1 MKFLDWMVYNNS
13 VKTWIIA
20 VLIFLVSLVA
30 FKIIKKF
37 VIRKLGVLA
46 KRTKSSADDI
56 ILLFLEK
63 TTFLMLV
70 FMAIFLGSLVLSL
83 PLTTRHIIQSI
94 VIIVLLFQVA
104 VWGNA
109 LISFGLDLYKKKSTE
124 KDPSEAT
131 TMVAIAFVGR
141 LILYSIIILL
151 SLDNLGINITAL
163 ITGLG
168 IGGIAVAL
176 AVQNVL
182 SDLFASLSIV
192 LDKPFVLGDFII
204 IDNYLGT
211 VEHIGLKTTRVRS
224 LSGEQ
229 LIFANNDLLKSR
241 IRNYKRMYE
250 RRVVFSIGVTYNT
263 PYEKLAAIPGMIREI
278 VESKEQ
284 VRFDRAHFKSYG
296 DYSLNFET
304 VYWVK
309 NPDYNVYMDI
319 HQAINLEIFRKFTK
333 EGIEF
338 AFPTQ
343 TVYLEKENQTDQN
356 KQE

>member
-1 MKFLDWMVYNNS
+1 MVYNNS

>member
-1 MKFLDWMVYNNS
+1 MKFLDLMVYNNS
-13 VKTWIIA
+13 VKAWIIA
-20 VLIFLVSLVA
+20 ILIFLVSLIVL
-30 FKIIKKF
+30 KIIKKF
-37 VIRKLGVLA
+37 IVKKLGIFA
-46 KRTKSSADDI
+46 KRTKSVADDI
-56 ILLFLEK
+56 ILLLIEK
-63 TTFLMLV
+63 TTTLMLV
-70 FMAIFLGSLVLSL
+70 FIAFFGGSLALSL
-83 PLTTRHIIQSI
+83 PSTTRHLIQSI
-94 VIIVLLFQVA
+94 VILVLLFQTA
-104 VWGNA
+104 VWGDA
-109 LISFGLDLYKKKSTE
+109 LISFGLDWYKKKNAE
-124 KDPSEAT
+124 KDASEAT
-131 TMVAIAFVGR
+131 TMTAIAFIGR

-168 IGGIAVAL
+168 IGGVAVAL
-176 AVQNVL
+176 AVQNIL

-204 IDNYLGT
+204 VDDYLGS

-278 VESKEQ
+278 IESKEQ

-296 DYSLNFET
+296 DFSLNFEI

-319 HQAINLEIFRKFTK
+319 QQAINLELFQKFA
-333 EGIEF
+333 EEEIEF

-343 TVYLEKENQTDQN
+343 TIYLEKENQSGQK
-356 KQE
+356 KQ

>member
-13 VKTWIIA
+13 VKVWIIA
-20 VLIFLVSLVA
+20 ILIFLISLIA
-30 FKIIKKF
+30 LKIIKRF
-37 VIRKLGVLA
+37 IVRKLGAFA
-46 KRTKSSADDI
+46 KRTKSSVDDI
-56 ILLFLEK
+56 ILLFIEK
-63 TTFLMLV
+63 TTTLMLL
-70 FMAIFLGSLVLSL
+70 FLAFFGGSLVLSL
-83 PLTTRHIIQSI
+83 SQTTRHVIQSI
-94 VIIVLLFQVA
+94 VILVLLIQVTI
-104 VWGNA
+104 WGDA
-109 LISFGLDLYKKKSTE
+109 IISFGLERYKKKNIE
-124 KDPSEAT
+124 KNASEVT
-131 TMVAIAFVGR
+131 TMTAIAFIGR
-141 LILYSIIILL
+141 LFLYSIIILL

-168 IGGIAVAL
+168 IGGVAVAL
-176 AVQNVL
+176 AVQNIL

-192 LDKPFVLGDFII
+192 LDKPFVVGDFII
-204 IDNYLGT
+204 VDNYLGT

-263 PYEKLAAIPGMIREI
+263 PYEKLAVIPGMIREI
-278 VESKEQ
+278 IESKEQ
-284 VRFDRAHFKSYG
+284 VRFERAHFKSYG
-296 DYSLNFET
+296 DFSLNFEI

-319 HQAINLEIFRKFTK
+319 QQAINLELFQKFA
-333 EGIEF
+333 ENGIEF

-343 TVYLEKENQTDQN
+343 TIYLEKENQPD
-356 KQE
+356 

>member
-13 VKTWIIA
+13 VKAWIIA
-20 VLIFLVSLVA
+20 ILIFLVSLIA
-30 FKIIKKF
+30 LKIIKKF
-37 VIRKLGVLA
+37 TIRKLGIFA

-63 TTFLMLV
+63 TTFLILV
-70 FMAIFLGSLVLSL
+70 FIAIFLGSLVLSL
-83 PLTTRHIIQSI
+83 PLTTRHVIQSV

-109 LISFGLDLYKKKSTE
+109 LISFGLDLYKKKNAE

-131 TMVAIAFVGR
+131 TMTAIAFVGR

-151 SLDNLGINITAL
+151 SLDNLGIDITAL

-176 AVQNVL
+176 AVQNIL

-278 VESKEQ
+278 IESKEQ

-296 DYSLNFET
+296 DFSLNFEA

-309 NPDYNVYMDI
+309 NPDYTIYMDI
-319 HQAINLEIFRKFTK
+319 HQAINLELFRKFTE

-343 TVYLEKENQTDQN
+343 TIYLDKGNQSDQS
-356 KQE
+356 KHE